1 MALLEVKNITKRF
14 GGLVAVDS
22 VSVDVDKGEVRGL
35 IGPNGSGKTTLLN
48 VINGF
53 YIPDDGE
60 IYLNGERLTGLK
72 PNEVAIKGIGRTF
85 QIPKLFKKMSV
96 LENLLVPAYAKGV
109 FSHREE
115 MLERAEELLKFVGF
129 YHLKDEYAA
138 NLSGGQQKLLEFARA
153 LMINP
158 NLVLADE
165 PFAGVHEVI
174 KQKIIGVIKEMR
186 RENVAFIIVSHDIAS
201 VFNLCEKLTVLAAG
215 KKIAEGSPEEI
226 KNNPKVIE
234 AYLGR

>member
-1 MALLEVKNITKRF
+1 MALLEVKNVTKRF

-53 YIPDDGE
+53 YIPDNGE

>member
-1 MALLEVKNITKRF
+1 MALLEVKNVTKRF

>member
-1 MALLEVKNITKRF
+1 LLEVKNITKRF

>member
-1 MALLEVKNITKRF
+1 MALLEVKNVTKRF

-53 YIPDDGE
+53 YIPDNGE
-60 IYLNGERLTGLK
+60 IYLNGERLTGLR
-72 PNEVAIKGIGRTF
+72 PNEIAIKGIGRTF